1 MRSLA
6 EWLDFLERLHPSA
19 IDMGLERVTAVA
31 NRLAL
36 ALDMPILT
44 VGGTNGKGS
53 VCAYLEAIL
62 RHAGFRTGLYTSPHL
77 LRYNERVRI
86 DGQEVDDATIVRAFE
101 RIEQV
106 RGDISLTYFEFGT
119 LAAALIFQQALVD
132 ALILEVGLG
141 GRLDAV
147 NIFDAD
153 CAVIVSIDLDHMAF
167 LGNDREAIGREKA
180 GIMRPGK
187 PVICADPDPPASL
200 IAHARTI
207 GAHLRRIGRDFG
219 YSADRL
225 QWNFWGLA
233 GKRNALAPP
242 ALRGGHQL
250 GNAAAAIAALDEL
263 KLRLPVSMHAIRMGM
278 ATASLPGRYQ
288 VLPGRPAVVLDVAH
302 NPHAARALAANLGAH
317 RGFDRTLAVF
327 AMLADKDIGA
337 VVDAVR
343 SAVDEWRVASLGTV
357 RGTSG
362 EALAAIV
369 ASHDP
374 TKSVRVFN
382 SPVEAYRDAYRI
394 AGQNDRIL
402 VFGSFHTVAEVLASH
417 AQAAGGGNPQLDRR
431 DSTEREQTHGNSADG
446 KSGDG

>member
-1 MRSLA
+1 VKSLA

-19 IDMGLERVTAVA
+19 IDMGLERVAAVA
-31 NRLAL
+31 SRLAIT
-36 ALDMPILT
+36 LDMPILT

-77 LRYNERVRI
+77 LRYNERVRV
-86 DGQEVDDATIVRAFE
+86 DGEEVDDAAIVQAFE

-106 RGDISLTYFEFGT
+106 RGDTSLTYFEFGT
-119 LAAALIFQQALVD
+119 LAAALTFQTARVD

-147 NIFDAD
+147 NIFAAD

-180 GIMRPGK
+180 GIMRPGR
-187 PVICADPDPPASL
+187 PVICADPDPPTSL

-207 GAHLRRIGRDFG
+207 GAHLRLIGADFG
-219 YSADRL
+219 YAADRL
-225 QWNFWGLA
+225 QWNFWGPA
-233 GKRNALAPP
+233 GKRSALAPP
-242 ALRGGHQL
+242 ALRGEHQYA
-250 GNAAAAIAALDEL
+250 NAAAAIAALDEL
-263 KLRLPVSMHAIRMGM
+263 KSRLPVGMYAIRMGL

-288 VLPGRPAVVLDVAH
+288 VLPGRPSVVLDVAH
-302 NPHAARALAANLGAH
+302 NPHAARALAANLDAH
-317 RGFDRTLAVF
+317 RGFGRTYAVF

-337 VVDAVR
+337 VVDAVK
-343 SAVDEWRVASLGTV
+343 SEVDGWYVASLSIA
-357 RGTSG
+357 RGTSSD
-362 EALAAIV
+362 ALATIV

-374 TKSVRVFN
+374 AKYVRVFD
-382 SPVEAYRDAYRI
+382 SPVEAYRDAYKS

-417 AQAAGGGNPQLDRR
+417 AHAAGGGDALLDRR
-431 DSTEREQTHGNSADG
+431 DSTGRSQVHGSAADG